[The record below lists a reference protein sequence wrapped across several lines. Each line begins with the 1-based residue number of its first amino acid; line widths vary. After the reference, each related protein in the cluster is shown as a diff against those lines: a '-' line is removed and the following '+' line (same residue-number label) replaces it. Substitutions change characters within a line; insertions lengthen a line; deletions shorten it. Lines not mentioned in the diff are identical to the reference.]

1 MKRVVITGLG
11 IISSIGNNAS
21 EVLSSLKTGQSGI
34 SFNPVY
40 AELGLRCHIDGSI
53 NMMVE
58 DKIDRRIRRF
68 MSMSAAYAYIAMQQ
82 AINDAELTDK
92 QISNPKTGLII
103 GSGGAS
109 HASIVE
115 AADLLRNR
123 GIRKVGPYRVPQTMG
138 STVSANL
145 ATAFKIKGLSYSISS
160 ACATSSHC
168 IGNAYEQILMGNQ
181 DIMFAGGAEEV
192 HWTSTMMFD
201 AMGALSTKYND
212 TPEKASRPYD
222 KDRDGFVYSGGS
234 GVLVLEEYEHAISRG
249 AKIYGEIVGYG
260 ASTDG
265 ADMVAPSGEGAVRS
279 IQLAMRNIKS
289 TIDYINT
296 HGTSTP
302 AGDIK
307 ELEAIKIVFRN
318 NIPAIS
324 STKSLTGHAQG
335 AAGAHEAIYSLLMMQ
350 ENFITASANIANLDP
365 AAKNSPIVQQNQEN
379 IIINTAMSNSFGF
392 GGTNA
397 TLIFSKV

>member
-1 MKRVVITGLG
+1 MRRVVITGMG
-11 IISSIGNNAS
+11 IVSCIGNNIT
-21 EVLSSLKTGQSGI
+21 EVLNSLKSGKSGI
-34 SFNPVY
+34 TFNPQYV
-40 AELGLRCHIDGSI
+40 ELGLRCHVDGSI
-53 NMMVE
+53 NMTVE
-58 DKIDRRIRRF
+58 DKIDRRLRRF
-68 MSMSAAYAYIAMQQ
+68 MSMSAAYGYLAMQQ
-82 AINDAELTDK
+82 AINDAELSDK

-109 HASIVE
+109 HGSIVE
-115 AADLLRNR
+115 AADLLRQR
-123 GIRKVGPYRVPQTMG
+123 GIRKVGPYRVPQTMS

-168 IGNAYEQILMGNQ
+168 IGSAYEQILLGNQ
-181 DIMFAGGAEEV
+181 NIMFAGGAEEI

-201 AMGALSTKYND
+201 AMGALSTKYNN
-212 TPEKASRPYD
+212 TPEMASRPYD

-234 GVLVLEEYEHAISRG
+234 GVIVLEEREHALARN
-249 AKIYGEIVGYG
+249 AKIYGEVIGYG

-279 IQLAMRNIKS
+279 IQLAMRNI
-289 TIDYINT
+289 TTPIDYINT
-296 HGTSTP
+296 HGTSTL

-307 ELEAIKIVFRN
+307 ELEAIRTVFGKKI
-318 NIPAIS
+318 PSIS

-335 AAGAHEAIYSLLMMQ
+335 AAGVHEAIYSILMMKDK
-350 ENFITASANIANLDP
+350 FIAASSNIQTLDP
-365 AAKNSPIVQQNQEN
+365 SAIGIPIVREYREN
-379 IIINTAMSNSFGF
+379 INLNMVMSNSFGF

-397 TLIFSKV
+397 TLIFSNC